1 MNVHFGV
8 QGSGQH
14 VGAGPDPA
22 TLRTVAAVAESAGFD
37 SIWASDHLS
46 FVNPI
51 HEPLVALATFAA
63 TTERILLGT
72 SVLLLPLR
80 HPSLVAKATASLDV
94 LVGGR
99 LLLGIG
105 VGGEG
110 EKDFEA
116 AGVPRTER
124 GARTDEAIAVLRALW
139 RGGPVTH
146 QGRFHS
152 FSDVEI
158 APIPARPGGPPLLV
172 GGRSAGALRRAGRL
186 GDGWLAYMASPERF
200 ARDMAAVRRAAEA
213 AGRDPGALLPALVLP
228 AHVDDDGRR
237 AADQM
242 RAHLSARYATDI
254 EPRVVERYTVVGTP
268 EQAAARLQEYL
279 AAGVHHVVFNPA
291 GPPGTL
297 LEETRRLAAD
307 VVDPTRRS
315 LT

>member
-1 MNVHFGV
+1 VTVLFGV

-14 VGAGPDPA
+14 VGEGPDPG
-22 TLRTVAAVAESAGFD
+22 TLRRIAAEAESAGFD
-37 SIWASDHLS
+37 SLWASDHLS

-51 HEPLVALATFAA
+51 HEPFVALATFAA

-72 SVLLLPLR
+72 GVLLLPLR
-80 HPSLVAKATASLDV
+80 HPALVAKAAASLDV
-94 LVGGR
+94 LSGGR
-99 LLLGIG
+99 LLLGVG

-116 AGVPRTER
+116 AGVPRSER
-124 GARTDEAIAVLRALW
+124 GPRTDEAMEVLRALW

-146 QGRFHS
+146 RGRFYA
-152 FSDVEI
+152 FAGVEI
-158 APIPARPGGPPLLV
+158 APVPARPGGPPLLV

-200 ARDMAAVRRAAEA
+200 ARDMAEVRRAAEE
-213 AGRDPGALLPALVLP
+213 AGRDPAGLLPALVLP

-237 AADQM
+237 AAERM
-242 RAHLSARYATDI
+242 RAHLSTRYAQPV
-254 EPRVVERYTVVGTP
+254 EARVVERYTLAGTP
-268 EQAAARLQEYL
+268 EQAVARLQEYA
-279 AAGVHHVVFNPA
+279 AAGVRHVVLNPA
-291 GPPGTL
+291 GPPGAL